1 MLVIVIPTTCSS
13 RSGCTIK
20 FKYTGATISK
30 IEASDYFKNQS
41 QKSAGVSVGL
51 QHAKNQRSKKVRRHL
66 K

>member
-1 MLVIVIPTTCSS
+1 MATESPIPVTTFLDVI
-13 RSGCTIK
+13 
-20 FKYTGATISK
+20 TISK